1 MLQAVSIAPINRMG
15 NNRKYFIAFFFGV
28 KTATKLQILLQNCPN
43 AEKYLILCLQI
54 TFLMEKIKQLQ
65 QDFADFLAHTNLNG
79 QPKELYEPISYTLLQ
94 SGKRL
99 RPMLCL
105 LANEMFD
112 GDEQQALWPA
122 LALETFHNFTLIHDD
137 IMDKAPLRRGKET
150 VYQKWNAD
158 IAILSG
164 DAMLAMA
171 FQFALKPKKGAEL
184 AQQLGRVA
192 IEICEG
198 QQMDLNFETLGNV
211 TIDEYLEMIRLK
223 TAVLLATALQMGAT
237 VAGANE
243 ADIQHLYNFGI
254 DMGMSFQLQDDI
266 LDLYS
271 DVAVFGK
278 RHGGDIADNKKTY
291 LYLKALELASDKDRG
306 TGEACQFLGSRC
318 QRGLMGIYLLLQGLQ
333 FAVGKH
339 QHTICT
345 PQFLL
350 GDLQFHILMQPEG
363 GLPRLDDIGIGT
375 AEGVDEQSGF
385 VESSFFTECG
395 GLLGELCCLLLRGL
409 ATGDEQQGG
418 SQTENQ

>member
-1 MLQAVSIAPINRMG
+1 
-15 NNRKYFIAFFFGV
+15 
-28 KTATKLQILLQNCPN
+28 
-43 AEKYLILCLQI
+43 
-54 TFLMEKIKQLQ
+54 MEKIKQLQ
-65 QDFADFLAHTNLNG
+65 QDFSDFLAKTDFNG
-79 QPKELYEPISYTLLQ
+79 QPKELYEPIAYTILQ

-137 IMDKAPLRRGKET
+137 IMDKAPMRRGMPT

-164 DAMLAMA
+164 DAMLAQA
-171 FQFALKPKKGAEL
+171 FQYALKPNKGAEL
-184 AQQLGRVA
+184 ARQLGKVA

-211 TIDEYLEMIRLK
+211 TIPEYLEMIRLK

-237 VAGANE
+237 VAE
-243 ADIQHLYNFGI
+243 APSEDIQRLYDFGI
-254 DMGMSFQLQDDI
+254 NMGMSFQLQDDI

-291 LYLKALELASDKDRG
+291 LYLKALELASETDRKRLEHLF
-306 TGEACQFLGSRC
+306 TLRIDHDEEEKIEEVQAIYDRLHVKEAVEQVMLDYDRK
-318 QRGLMGIYLLLQGLQ
+318 
-333 FAVGKH
+333 AVEALAAVNLPEEKKKH
-339 QHTICT
+339 
-345 PQFLL
+345 L
-350 GDLQFHILMQPEG
+350 
-363 GLPRLDDIGIGT
+363 RVY
-375 AEGVDEQSGF
+375 AEMLSG
-385 VESSFFTECG
+385 
-395 GLLGELCCLLLRGL
+395 RKK
-409 ATGDEQQGG
+409 
-418 SQTENQ
+418 

>member
-1 MLQAVSIAPINRMG
+1 
-15 NNRKYFIAFFFGV
+15 
-28 KTATKLQILLQNCPN
+28 
-43 AEKYLILCLQI
+43 
-54 TFLMEKIKQLQ
+54 MEKIKQLQ
-65 QDFADFLAHTNLNG
+65 QDFAEFLAKTDLNG

-150 VYQKWNAD
+150 VYQKWNSD

-171 FQFALKPKKGAEL
+171 FQYALKPKKGAEV
-184 AQQLGRVA
+184 AQQLGKVA
-192 IEICEG
+192 IEICQG

-211 TIDEYLEMIRLK
+211 TIEEYLEMIRLK

-237 VAGANE
+237 VGDASP
-243 ADIQHLYNFGI
+243 ADIQHLYDFGI
-254 DMGMSFQLQDDI
+254 NMGMSFQLQDDI

-278 RHGGDIADNKKTY
+278 KHGGDIAENKKTY
-291 LYLKALELASDKDRG
+291 LYLKALELASEKDRKRLAYLF
-306 TGEACQFLGSRC
+306 TLRMDHDEEEKIEEVQAIYDRLHVKEAVEQVMLDYDRKALAALEAVSVPEDRKIHL
-318 QRGLMGIYLLLQGLQ
+318 RAYAELL
-333 FAVGKH
+333 
-339 QHTICT
+339 
-345 PQFLL
+345 
-350 GDLQFHILMQPEG
+350 
-363 GLPRLDDIGIGT
+363 
-375 AEGVDEQSGF
+375 SG
-385 VESSFFTECG
+385 
-395 GLLGELCCLLLRGL
+395 RKK
-409 ATGDEQQGG
+409 
-418 SQTENQ
+418 

>member
-1 MLQAVSIAPINRMG
+1 
-15 NNRKYFIAFFFGV
+15 
-28 KTATKLQILLQNCPN
+28 
-43 AEKYLILCLQI
+43 
-54 TFLMEKIKQLQ
+54 MEKIKQLQ
-65 QDFADFLAHTNLNG
+65 QDFADFLAQTNLNG

-171 FQFALKPKKGAEL
+171 FQYALKPKKGAEL

-237 VAGANE
+237 VAGASE
-243 ADIQHLYNFGI
+243 ADIQHLYDFGI
-254 DMGMSFQLQDDI
+254 ALGMSFQLQDDI

-291 LYLKALELASDKDRG
+291 LYLKALELASEKDRKRLEYLF
-306 TGEACQFLGSRC
+306 TLRMDHDEEEKIEEVQAIYDRLHVKEAVEQVMLDYDRKAIEALAAVDLPEEKKKHL
-318 QRGLMGIYLLLQGLQ
+318 RTYAELL
-333 FAVGKH
+333 
-339 QHTICT
+339 
-345 PQFLL
+345 
-350 GDLQFHILMQPEG
+350 
-363 GLPRLDDIGIGT
+363 
-375 AEGVDEQSGF
+375 SG
-385 VESSFFTECG
+385 
-395 GLLGELCCLLLRGL
+395 RKK
-409 ATGDEQQGG
+409 
-418 SQTENQ
+418 

>member
-1 MLQAVSIAPINRMG
+1 MD
-15 NNRKYFIAFFFGV
+15 
-28 KTATKLQILLQNCPN
+28 T
-43 AEKYLILCLQI
+43 
-54 TFLMEKIKQLQ
+54 IKQLQ
-65 QDFADFLAHTNLNG
+65 QDFADFLAKADLNG
-79 QPKELYEPISYTLLQ
+79 EPKELYEPIAYTLLQ

-112 GDEQQALWPA
+112 GEEQQALWPA

-164 DAMLAMA
+164 DAMLAQA
-171 FQFALKPKKGAEL
+171 FQYALKPKRGAEV
-184 AQQLGRVA
+184 AQQLGKVA

-211 TIDEYLEMIRLK
+211 TIPEYLEMIRLK

-237 VAGANE
+237 VAGAP
-243 ADIQHLYNFGI
+243 ADDIKQLYDFGI
-254 DMGMSFQLQDDI
+254 NMGMSFQLQDDI

-291 LYLKALELASDKDRG
+291 LYLKALELASEKDRQRLQYLF
-306 TGEACQFLGSRC
+306 TLRIDHDEEEKIDEVQSIYDRLHVKEAVETVMLDYDRKAFKALAAVRLPEDKKKHL
-318 QRGLMGIYLLLQGLQ
+318 RTYAELL
-333 FAVGKH
+333 
-339 QHTICT
+339 
-345 PQFLL
+345 
-350 GDLQFHILMQPEG
+350 
-363 GLPRLDDIGIGT
+363 
-375 AEGVDEQSGF
+375 SG
-385 VESSFFTECG
+385 
-395 GLLGELCCLLLRGL
+395 RKK
-409 ATGDEQQGG
+409 
-418 SQTENQ
+418 

>member
-1 MLQAVSIAPINRMG
+1 
-15 NNRKYFIAFFFGV
+15 
-28 KTATKLQILLQNCPN
+28 
-43 AEKYLILCLQI
+43 
-54 TFLMEKIKQLQ
+54 MEKIKQLQ
-65 QDFADFLAHTNLNG
+65 QDFADFLAKIDFDK

-105 LANEMFD
+105 LANELFD
-112 GDEQQALWPA
+112 GDEQEALWPA

-164 DAMLAMA
+164 DAMLAQA
-171 FQFALKPKKGAEL
+171 FQYALKPKHGAEI
-184 AQQLGRVA
+184 ARQLGKVA

-211 TIDEYLEMIRLK
+211 TIPEYLEMIRLK

-237 VAGANE
+237 VAGAP
-243 ADIQHLYNFGI
+243 ADDIQRLYNFGI
-254 DMGMSFQLQDDI
+254 NMGMSFQLQDDI

-291 LYLKALELASDKDRG
+291 LYLKALYLASAKDRKRLEYLF
-306 TGEACQFLGSRC
+306 TLRIDHDEEEKIEEVQAIYDRLHVKEAVE
-318 QRGLMGIYLLLQGLQ
+318 
-333 FAVGKH
+333 AVMLDYDRKAFEA
-339 QHTICT
+339 I
-345 PQFLL
+345 
-350 GDLQFHILMQPEG
+350 DAI
-363 GLPRLDDIGIGT
+363 GLPEEKKKHLRT
-375 AEGVDEQSGF
+375 YAELLSG
-385 VESSFFTECG
+385 
-395 GLLGELCCLLLRGL
+395 RKK
-409 ATGDEQQGG
+409 
-418 SQTENQ
+418 

>member
-1 MLQAVSIAPINRMG
+1 
-15 NNRKYFIAFFFGV
+15 
-28 KTATKLQILLQNCPN
+28 
-43 AEKYLILCLQI
+43 
-54 TFLMEKIKQLQ
+54 MEKIKQLQ
-65 QDFADFLAHTNLNG
+65 QDFADFLAQTNLNG

-94 SGKRL
+94 SGKRM
-99 RPMLCL
+99 RPVLCL
-105 LANEMFD
+105 LANEMFS

-171 FQFALKPKKGAEL
+171 FQYALKPQKGAEL
-184 AQQLGRVA
+184 AKQLGKVA

-237 VAGANE
+237 VAGAKDD
-243 ADIQHLYNFGI
+243 DIQHLYDFGI
-254 DMGMSFQLQDDI
+254 NMGMSFQLQDDI

-291 LYLKALELASDKDRG
+291 LYLKALELASEKDRKRLEYLF
-306 TGEACQFLGSRC
+306 TLRMDHDEEEKIEEVQAIYDRLHVKETVEQVMLDYDRKAIEALAAVSLPEERKKHL
-318 QRGLMGIYLLLQGLQ
+318 RTYAELL
-333 FAVGKH
+333 
-339 QHTICT
+339 
-345 PQFLL
+345 
-350 GDLQFHILMQPEG
+350 
-363 GLPRLDDIGIGT
+363 
-375 AEGVDEQSGF
+375 SG
-385 VESSFFTECG
+385 
-395 GLLGELCCLLLRGL
+395 RKK
-409 ATGDEQQGG
+409 
-418 SQTENQ
+418 

>member
-1 MLQAVSIAPINRMG
+1 MASKLL
-15 NNRKYFIAFFFGV
+15 FF
-28 KTATKLQILLQNCPN
+28 
-43 AEKYLILCLQI
+43 
-54 TFLMEKIKQLQ
+54 MEQIKQLQ
-65 QDFADFLAHTNLNG
+65 QDFADFLANIDFDK

-105 LANEMFD
+105 LANELFD

-164 DAMLAMA
+164 DAMLAQA
-171 FQFALKPKKGAEL
+171 FQYALKPNCGAEL
-184 AQQLGRVA
+184 ARQLGKVA

-211 TIDEYLEMIRLK
+211 TIPEYLEMIRLK

-237 VAGANE
+237 VAGAP
-243 ADIQHLYNFGI
+243 AVDIQRLYDFGI
-254 DMGMSFQLQDDI
+254 NMGMSFQLQDDI

-291 LYLKALELASDKDRG
+291 LYLKALELASEKDRKRLEYLF
-306 TGEACQFLGSRC
+306 TLRVDHDEEEKIEEVQNIYDSLHVKEAVE
-318 QRGLMGIYLLLQGLQ
+318 
-333 FAVGKH
+333 AVMLDYDRRA
-339 QHTICT
+339 
-345 PQFLL
+345 FEALAAVS
-350 GDLQFHILMQPEG
+350 QPENKKKH
-363 GLPRLDDIGIGT
+363 LRTYAELLEVPRNL
-375 AEGVDEQSGF
+375 F
-385 VESSFFTECG
+385 FFSSS
-395 GLLGELCCLLLRGL
+395 R
-409 ATGDEQQGG
+409 
-418 SQTENQ
+418 